1 MNKINLTIWGRGLDV
16 GVIYDCYSGETVLPY
31 QRDAFDAFL
40 ANAPAL
46 LNSAESKVKEYILS
60 TNPEEIDGSE
70 ITNIFRYV
78 KPKDLFIKRNRDEQ
92 HIVALLCS
100 YKFNPE
106 AGMAIVFRDEALTS
120 VGTQN
125 EIL

>member
-16 GVIYDCYSGETVLPY
+16 GVIYDCYSGETVLQY
-31 QRDAFDAFL
+31 QRDAYDAFL
-40 ANAPAL
+40 ANVSAL
-46 LNSAESKVKEYILS
+46 LDSAESKVKEYILS
-60 TNPEEIDGSE
+60 NSPEEISGSE

-78 KPKDLFIKRNRDEQ
+78 KPKDIFIKRNRDEQ
-92 HIVALLCS
+92 HIVALMCS

-106 AGMAIVFRDEALTS
+106 AGMAIIFKDEKLFS
-120 VGTQN
+120 IGTQN